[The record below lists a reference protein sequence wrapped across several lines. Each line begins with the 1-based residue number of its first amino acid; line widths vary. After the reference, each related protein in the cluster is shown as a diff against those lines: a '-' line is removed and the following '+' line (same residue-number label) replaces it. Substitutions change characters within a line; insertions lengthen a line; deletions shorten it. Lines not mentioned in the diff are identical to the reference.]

1 MGDHRASC
9 KIEFEFH
16 GKIYHHESDL
26 NWRLDSPYIH
36 DSVLSFFEEAVSDG
50 LTQFRTELW
59 EQEEREK
66 ERQEKKEYERLK
78 AKFGGKGNDD

>member
-1 MGDHRASC
+1 MI
-9 KIEFEFH
+9 IEQVAKLSLSFTE
-16 GKIYHHESDL
+16 KYINMKAIL

-50 LTQFRTELW
+50 LTQFRMELW